1 MTTQLWQ
8 MGAAELAAVVREGR
22 ASAREVI
29 AAHIERIDA
38 VNPQLNAVTVLLGEQ
53 ALDAA
58 DVADRAL
65 AAKQTVGPLH
75 GVPMTVKENI
85 DLVGS
90 ATTEGIVAFRDVMP
104 RADAPHIA
112 ELKSAGAIPIARTNM
127 PDFGLRW
134 HTDNALRGPTLNP
147 WDSGRTPG
155 GSSGGDA
162 SALAA
167 GMTPLG
173 MGNDLAGSLRWPSQC
188 CGTVALKPGLG
199 RVAMANMRGGVAPA
213 IGSQLLAVHGPMAR
227 SVPDLRLAFGAMCGR
242 SPSDPWHVPLPLGG
256 PPVGRPIRVSVVADP
271 SGRGVDPDI
280 ANAVARAADA
290 LADAGYAV
298 EEGEPPSL
306 QRAAEVYFQILAI
319 PRNEGVANPM
329 DDLASKD
336 YIRFTRA
343 VEGAFEAAGGEPAP
357 DAFGERHALARAWGE
372 FQEQRPLIL
381 APVATVPACPVGFDL
396 REGDDAVA
404 WIRALRMIVVVNL
417 LGLPSVALPTGEA
430 NGLPHGVQIIGP
442 RYREDLCLDA
452 AEAVEE
458 RLGAIT
464 PIDPR

>member
-1 MTTQLWQ
+1 
-8 MGAAELAAVVREGR
+8 
-22 ASAREVI
+22 
-29 AAHIERIDA
+29 
-38 VNPQLNAVTVLLGEQ
+38 
-53 ALDAA
+53 
-58 DVADRAL
+58 
-65 AAKQTVGPLH
+65 
-75 GVPMTVKENI
+75 
-85 DLVGS
+85 
-90 ATTEGIVAFRDVMP
+90 MP

-147 WDSGRTPG
+147 WDAGRTPG

-199 RVAMANMRGGVAPA
+199 RVAMARMRDGVAPA

-227 SVPDLRLAFGAMCGR
+227 SIPDLRLAFGSMCGR
-242 SPSDPWHVPLPLGG
+242 SPSDPWHVPLPLDG
-256 PPVGRPIRVSVVADP
+256 PPVERPIRVSVVADP
-271 SGRGVDPDI
+271 SGLGVDPDI

-298 EEGEPPSL
+298 EAGEPPSL

-319 PRNEGVANPM
+319 PRNEGAANPM
-329 DDLASKD
+329 EDLASKD
-336 YIRFTRA
+336 FTQYM
-343 VEGAFEAAGGEPAP
+343 GAMSGALEAAGGEPVP
-357 DAFGERHALARAWGE
+357 DTFGERHALARAWGE

-381 APVATVPACPVGFDL
+381 APVATVPACPLGFDL